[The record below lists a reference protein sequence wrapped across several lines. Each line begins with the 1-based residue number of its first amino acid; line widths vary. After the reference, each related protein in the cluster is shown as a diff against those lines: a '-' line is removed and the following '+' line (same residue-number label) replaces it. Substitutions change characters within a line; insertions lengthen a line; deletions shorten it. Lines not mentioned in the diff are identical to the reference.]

1 MQYPDRRIFRLL
13 LLLMDLCVLMA
24 AFQLAVETRVG
35 LNRFYGFAMTR
46 QMALYLVPPMGLILL
61 LWIPMSGWLELY
73 RPRRGR
79 LLGAVRQVVESV
91 VSLAVLTI
99 VVTFFVRHLG
109 EGFSRSFVL
118 FFSAYSF
125 IGLTAARIL
134 LRIGLSIAQSRGF
147 AQERIAIAGEGL
159 STKKLAEHLE
169 ATAHLGVE
177 LCGVVT
183 TGPGVGAGVL
193 GNPVPVLGTIAE
205 AGALINT
212 HRLDRVIAV
221 DSEID
226 RMDLQTLA
234 ATCARMGVALHR
246 LPAHSEILA
255 TRLKVHQMG
264 DLSLLEVHGIQFSP
278 GQERAK
284 RAFDLV
290 VGASLLITL
299 SPLLAVLSLL
309 VKVTSRG
316 PVLYVAPRVGKGGR
330 HFPFYKFRSMV
341 VGADARRA
349 ELGTRNEKRGH
360 LFKIKDDPRLTRVG
374 RFMRRYSIDEL
385 PQLLNVLKGD
395 MSLVGP
401 RPLPAADLDPDGMSS
416 EHVFWARERT
426 RVLPGITGL
435 WQVRGR
441 AELDFD
447 DMIRHDVAYARTW
460 SIRQDIRIL
469 VLTLPAVL
477 RGRGAY

>member
-1 MQYPDRRIFRLL
+1 MQYPDRRVFRLL

-24 AFQLAVETRVG
+24 AFHYAVETRIA

-46 QMALYLVPPMGLILL
+46 EMAAYLVPPMGLILL

-79 LLGAVRQVVESV
+79 FLGAVRQVVESV
-91 VSLAVLTI
+91 ISLAVLTI
-99 VVTFFVRHLG
+99 VVTFFFRHFG

-118 FFSAYSF
+118 FFSVYSL
-125 IGLTAARIL
+125 IGLVATRLA
-134 LRIGLSIAQSRGF
+134 LRIGLSACQKRGY
-147 AQERIAIAGEGL
+147 AQERIVVAGEGAD
-159 STKKLAEHLE
+159 TKRLAEHLE
-169 ATAHLGVE
+169 ATAPLGLR

-183 TGPGVGAGVL
+183 GAPGAGAGVL

-205 AGALINT
+205 MGALINT

-221 DSEID
+221 DGEID
-226 RMDLQTLA
+226 RMGLQTLA

-246 LPAHSEILA
+246 LPAHVELQA
-255 TRLKVHQMG
+255 TRLRVHQMG
-264 DLSLLEVHGIQFSP
+264 DLSLVEVHGIQFTP
-278 GQERAK
+278 GQEIAK
-284 RAFDLV
+284 RVFDLV
-290 VGASLLITL
+290 VGTAILVAL
-299 SPLLAVLSLL
+299 SPLMTLLALL
-309 VKVTSRG
+309 VKSTSRG

-330 HFPFYKFRSMV
+330 HFPFYKFRTMV
-341 VGADARRA
+341 VDAEAKRA
-349 ELGTRNEKRGH
+349 ELLARNEKRGH
-360 LFKIKDDPRLTRVG
+360 LFKIKDDPRLTRIG
-374 RFMRRYSIDEL
+374 RFMRRYSLDEL
-385 PQLLNVLKGD
+385 PQLINVLKGD

-401 RPLPAADLDPDGMSS
+401 RPLPAADLDPDGMSR
-416 EHVFWARERT
+416 EHAFWAKERT

-447 DMIRHDVAYARTW
+447 EMIRHDVAYARTW
-460 SIRQDIRIL
+460 SITQDIRIML
-469 VLTLPAVL
+469 LTLPAVF